1 MSLLNSYIDHIGR
14 LIYNL
19 DMKNVRSF
27 FAYLMNDFEIVI
39 KFSLMFI
46 FCIFIVFFSLS
57 FFFGNKS
64 LWCHKNVVLQIILI
78 KILKLFLFW
87 GIN

>member
-27 FAYLMNDFEIVI
+27 FVYLMNDFEIVI
-39 KFSLMFI
+39 KFS
-46 FCIFIVFFSLS
+46 
-57 FFFGNKS
+57 
-64 LWCHKNVVLQIILI
+64 
-78 KILKLFLFW
+78 
-87 GIN
+87 